1 MSAGPTP
8 GIPDTPG
15 IPGTQVARGI
25 PGTETEGTRGNP
37 WESLWERART
47 GVAAVGHGAVFFLLM
62 LAGLGLLLLIL
73 ALTLP
78 GPGLLAYGLGHHH
91 NAAGLALTLAFP
103 ALAVSVFGISG
114 LLMVVRRLASLTRR
128 LVGQWCGVPI
138 AEPYLPRPWA
148 DGGKVGLRRWLGW
161 LLTDRATWRD
171 LLWVTVN
178 ACGGW
183 ILAIVPAAV
192 LALGLVSLNAPYASL
207 EGPLQ
212 TIVAAVLGLWG
223 APWLLR
229 GYGVFARS
237 MLAPTGQAELAL
249 RVRQLAQ
256 TRTEALD
263 TGAAEI
269 RRIERDLHDGAQARL
284 VAMGMTLDAAG
295 QIIDTNPVAARALL
309 VEARDASVKALAELR
324 DLVRGIHPPVLA
336 DRGLADAIRA
346 LALDSPMRIH
356 LASDADGRP
365 PAPVESAA
373 YFAVSELLANVSKHA
388 EARQTW
394 IDIRHTDGMLR
405 IGVTDNGHG
414 GADPARGSGLH
425 GIERRLAP
433 FDGVLAVS
441 SPPGGPTAI
450 TMEIPCAWSSPK
462 TSSC

>member
-1 MSAGPTP
+1 MNAGHTP
-8 GIPDTPG
+8 GDLDTPG
-15 IPGTQVARGI
+15 ISGTQVTRGI
-25 PGTETEGTRGNP
+25 PTETEGAPENP
-37 WESLWERART
+37 WASLWDRART
-47 GVAAVGHGAVFFLLM
+47 GIAAVGHGSVFFVLM

-78 GPGLLAYGLGHHH
+78 GPALLAYGLGHHH
-91 NAAGLALTLAFP
+91 NAAGLALTLALP
-103 ALAVSVFGISG
+103 GLAVSVFGISG
-114 LLMVVRRLASLTRR
+114 LLLVLRRLASLTRR
-128 LVGQWCGVPI
+128 LAGQWCGVPI

-148 DGGKVGLRRWLGW
+148 DGGKAGPRRRFGW

-183 ILAIVPAAV
+183 ILAIVPAAMLV
-192 LALGLVSLNAPYASL
+192 LGLVGLIAPYASL
-207 EGPLQ
+207 EERLL

-249 RVRQLAQ
+249 RVRQLSQ

-295 QIIDTNPVAARALL
+295 QIIDTNPEAARALL

-324 DLVRGIHPPVLA
+324 ALVRGIHPPVLA
-336 DRGLADAIRA
+336 DRGLADAIQA
-346 LALDSPMRIH
+346 LALDSPMRID
-356 LASDADGRP
+356 LASDLEGRP

-405 IGVTDNGHG
+405 VGVTDNGHG
-414 GADPARGSGLH
+414 GADPARGSGLR

-441 SPPGGPTAI
+441 SPPGGPTAV
-450 TMEIPCAWSSPK
+450 TMEIPCVWSSPK

>member
-1 MSAGPTP
+1 MSAGSTP

-91 NAAGLALTLAFP
+91 NAAGLALTLALP

-284 VAMGMTLDAAG
+284 IAMGMTLDAAG

-324 DLVRGIHPPVLA
+324 NLVRGIHPPVLA